1 MVLTEP
7 EAELPAFFTLFWC
20 EKKEVTQQKP

>member
-1 MVLTEP
+1 MVLKKP
-7 EAELPAFFTLFWC
+7 EAELPAFFSLFWC